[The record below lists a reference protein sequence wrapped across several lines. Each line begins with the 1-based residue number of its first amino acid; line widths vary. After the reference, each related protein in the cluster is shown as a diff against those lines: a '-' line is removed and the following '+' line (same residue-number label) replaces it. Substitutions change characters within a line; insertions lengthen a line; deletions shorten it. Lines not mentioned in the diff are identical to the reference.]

1 MPRSLV
7 DALLPWGVQRFQR
20 RIATAIEREPPEFVV
35 GYEGSALTIF
45 EAAARVG
52 VPCVLDMAHPHPR
65 ASLHWMRKAHQQWPN
80 WSASDDSPF
89 LDRRSISRID
99 GEIELAS
106 AVLCASAFSAS
117 WAQPR
122 GTLDKTG
129 VVPYAM
135 PTWNAARKARRRA
148 GSRLRVLF
156 LGTVGLRKGIPVLLS
171 ALDRVRTGSL
181 TVVLV
186 GRVMDRTPLAKLA
199 DERIRITGRLSNE
212 SVREELQNADVLVL
226 PSYVEGFGLVLL
238 EAMQAGVPF
247 IASRNTA
254 GPDLLGED
262 GPGWLVDA
270 GDVEGLASTLDAALR
285 ADVDELGEAARH
297 RAKDYFTW
305 ARYVEGVRSTIVKG
319 VRRR

>member
-1 MPRSLV
+1 
-7 DALLPWGVQRFQR
+7 
-20 RIATAIEREPPEFVV
+20 
-35 GYEGSALTIF
+35 
-45 EAAARVG
+45 
-52 VPCVLDMAHPHPR
+52 
-65 ASLHWMRKAHQQWPN
+65 
-80 WSASDDSPF
+80 
-89 LDRRSISRID
+89 
-99 GEIELAS
+99 
-106 AVLCASAFSAS
+106 
-117 WAQPR
+117 
-122 GTLDKTG
+122 
-129 VVPYAM
+129 
-135 PTWNAARKARRRA
+135 
-148 GSRLRVLF
+148 LF